1 MMQPKQPK
9 TLFWFTGIAFF
20 LLIAGTGAAWWSLQS
35 LQPRQPNANQPT
47 DISPQTPNTLA
58 NQAQLYWLNSPENGQ
73 SVEPSFV
80 TRPLVVAQ
88 TSGRSQLLQT
98 ALEQLFSQSP
108 PATNSTAIPP
118 QTRLLSLKVVDR
130 NIYLDLSPQFTEGG
144 GSDSMI
150 GRLGQVIYTATS
162 LEPQGSVWIS
172 VAGQPLETLG
182 GEGLIISQPMT
193 RQIFEQDFQSK
204 GTSAP

>member
-1 MMQPKQPK
+1 MTQPKQPK

-20 LLIAGTGAAWWSLQS
+20 LLLAGTGAAWWSLQS
-35 LQPRQPNANQPT
+35 LQPRPNTNQPT

-58 NQAQLYWLNSPENGQ
+58 NQPQLYWLNGSENAQG
-73 SVEPSFV
+73 VEPFFV
-80 TRPLVVAQ
+80 PRPLVVAQ
-88 TSGRSQLLQT
+88 TLERSQLLQT

-118 QTRLLSLKVVDR
+118 QTQLLSLKVVDQ

-144 GSDSMI
+144 GSESMI

-162 LEPQGSVWIS
+162 LDPQGSVWIS

-182 GEGLIISQPMT
+182 GEGLMVSQPMT
-193 RQIFEQDFQSK
+193 RQLFEQDFQTTETHS
-204 GTSAP
+204 P

>member
-1 MMQPKQPK
+1 MTQPKQPK
-9 TLFWFTGIAFF
+9 TLLWFTGIAFF
-20 LLIAGTGAAWWSLQS
+20 LLFAGTGAAWWSLQS
-35 LQPRQPNANQPT
+35 LQPRQNINQPT

-58 NQAQLYWLNSPENGQ
+58 NQLQLYWLNGSENGQ
-73 SVEPSFV
+73 GVDPSFV
-80 TRPLVVAQ
+80 PRPLIVAQ
-88 TSGRSQLLQT
+88 NLGRSQLLQT

-118 QTRLLSLKVVDR
+118 QTQLLSLKVVDQ

-144 GSDSMI
+144 GSESMI

-162 LEPQGSVWIS
+162 LDPQGSVWIS

-182 GEGLIISQPMT
+182 GEGLMISQPMT
-193 RQIFEQDFQSK
+193 RQIFEQEFQSP
-204 GTSAP
+204 GSSP